1 MLFRSDADKFK
12 LFNDNHGHDAGDM
25 VLRAI
30 GDKLTEVM
38 VAGETAGRFGGEEF
52 TVLVP
57 AAGMDTTVEL
67 AERLR
72 EAISMMPVRYMDG
85 FLPRVTISS
94 GVSAYPG
101 SGLQPQD
108 LLRRADEALYR
119 AKEAGRNCV
128 RRDGDSHGLGS
139 VVGAARP

>member
-1 MLFRSDADKFK
+1 
-12 LFNDNHGHDAGDM
+12 
-25 VLRAI
+25 
-30 GDKLTEVM
+30 M
-38 VAGETAGRFGGEEF
+38 VAGEVACRIGGEEF

-57 AAGMDTTVEL
+57 AADLAATADL

-72 EAISMMPVRYMDG
+72 EAIATMPVRYMDG
-85 FLPRVTISS
+85 FLPRVTISV
-94 GVSAYPG
+94 GISAYPG

-128 RRDGDSHGLGS
+128 CGES
-139 VVGAARP
+139 VANALTG